1 MNYALIK
8 KTDIANGPGVRV
20 SLFVSGCTHHCK
32 ECFNQETW
40 DFQYG
45 NLFDDSVMQE
55 LLKAIEPSY
64 IAGFS
69 LLGGDP
75 FEKANRNTVL
85 EILKKI
91 KSAFPKKSIW
101 CYTGYDF
108 NNDIMKWLHKEDN
121 TVRDML
127 TYIDVLVDGEF
138 IAERKNL
145 NLRFRGS
152 DNQKII
158 DVQQTM
164 NSGQIIELDVSAML
178 I

>member
-32 ECFNQETW
+32 ECFNPETW

-45 NLFDDSVMQE
+45 KPFDDSVMQE

-75 FEKANRNTVL
+75 FEQANRNTVL
-85 EILKKI
+85 EISKKI
-91 KSAFPKKSIW
+91 KSVFPKKSIW

-108 NNDIMKWLHKEDN
+108 NRDIMKWFHKKDN
-121 TVRDML
+121 TVKDML
-127 TYIDVLVDGEF
+127 TYIDVLVDGKF
-138 IAERKNL
+138 IVERKNL

-158 DVQQTM
+158 DVKQTM
-164 NSGQIIELDVSAML
+164 NSGQIVELDVTRML

>member
-32 ECFNQETW
+32 DCFNPETW

-75 FEKANRNTVL
+75 FEQANRDTVL

-91 KSAFPKKSIW
+91 KSALPQKSIW

-108 NNDIMKWLHKEDN
+108 NSDIMKLFHKEDS
-121 TVRDML
+121 TIKDML
-127 TYIDVLVDGEF
+127 MYIDVLVDGEF
-138 IAERKNL
+138 MVERKNL

-164 NSGQIIELDVSAML
+164 NSGQMVELDVSRML